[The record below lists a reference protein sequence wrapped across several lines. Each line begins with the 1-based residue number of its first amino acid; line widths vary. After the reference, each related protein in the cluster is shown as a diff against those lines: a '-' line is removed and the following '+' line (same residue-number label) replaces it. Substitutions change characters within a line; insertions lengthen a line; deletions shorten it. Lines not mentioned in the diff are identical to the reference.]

1 LTTGGPAGKGP
12 KGETGGGTQG
22 STGDQGAKGPQGNAG
37 PPSDRRF
44 KDNIK
49 GLKGN
54 YAKLLKLKGL
64 YFDWKQDTFTQ
75 SRLKGIKGTDI
86 GFIAQ
91 DVLEVVP
98 EVVHLEG
105 DVYTIEYDKMVVLAI
120 GSIQEQQTRL
130 NYLSDKIQTYKN
142 LLKNG

>member
-22 STGDQGAKGPQGNAG
+22 PQGGKGQKGPQG

-64 YFDWKQDTFTQ
+64 YFDWKQDSFTQ
-75 SRLKGIKGTDI
+75 SRLKGIKGSEI

-91 DVLEVVP
+91 DVQKVVP
-98 EVVHLEG
+98 EVVHLES
-105 DVYTIEYDKMVVLAI
+105 DFYTIEYDKMVVLGI
-120 GSIQEQQTRL
+120 GSIQEQQTRI
-130 NYLSDKIQTYKN
+130 NYLFDKIENYKKI
-142 LLKNG
+142 LTNG

>member
-1 LTTGGPAGKGP
+1 M
-12 KGETGGGTQG
+12 
-22 STGDQGAKGPQGNAG
+22 
-37 PPSDRRF
+37 
-44 KDNIK
+44 
-49 GLKGN
+49 
-54 YAKLLKLKGL
+54 KGL

-91 DVLEVVP
+91 DVLAVVP

-130 NYLSDKIQTYKN
+130 NYLYDKIQTYKN

>member
-22 STGDQGAKGPQGNAG
+22 ATGDQGAKGQKGPQGS
-37 PPSDRRF
+37 PSDRRF
-44 KDNIK
+44 KDNVK

-91 DVLEVVP
+91 DVLEIVP

-105 DVYTIEYDKMVVLAI
+105 DTYTIEYDKMVVLAI

-130 NYLSDKIQTYKN
+130 NYLSEKIKTYKK
-142 LLKNG
+142 LLNNG